1 MSEENVEV
9 VRRFYAA
16 LNKWLG
22 SIGSEPEQQ
31 LEQSPELEE
40 VFDHLDPE
48 AEWDWPLTPETF
60 RGRDRLLQA
69 VADWLQ
75 TVTDWH
81 VEPEELIDGS
91 RNRVLVTVRV
101 TAQGKGSGAPAIQSV
116 FSVTTVRNGKVTR
129 IEDHTEKAEA
139 LEAAGLSE

>member
-1 MSEENVEV
+1 MSEENLEV
-9 VRRFYAA
+9 LRSFYAA
-16 LNKWLG
+16 MEKWLG
-22 SIGSEPEQQ
+22 SMGSHPGEQ

-40 VFDHLDPE
+40 VFDHLDPDV
-48 AEWDWPLTPETF
+48 EWDWALTPETF

-75 TVTDWH
+75 TVTDWR
-81 VEPEELIDGS
+81 VEPADLIDVS

-116 FSVTTVRNGKVTR
+116 FSVNTVRDGKITR
-129 IEDHTEKAEA
+129 IEDYTDKNEA
-139 LEAAGLSE
+139 LEAAGLRE